1 LETIELKAK
10 PRVLKGNGPARALRR
25 EGSLPAVLYG
35 PNTAPLMLSIKA
47 RDIDLILKNGGL
59 SRSVYNLVVE
69 GDASPKSVM
78 IRELQTN
85 PVSRELLHA
94 DLYEVSMDR
103 KIKVNVPVVT
113 TGKSVGVE
121 LGGMLQIIRRELEVF
136 CLPNA
141 IPQNIT
147 IDVTDLNVGDSIHV
161 EDIQAGEG
169 IEIPH
174 DVNFTI
180 LTIST
185 TKREAAEGEG
195 EEGEESEA
203 EESAAEATESE

>member
-1 LETIELKAK
+1 MEIIELKAK
-10 PRVLKGNGPARALRR
+10 PRTLKGNGPARVLRR
-25 EGSLPAVLYG
+25 EGSFPAVLYG

-47 RDIDLILKNGGL
+47 RDVELILKKGGL

-69 GDASPKSVM
+69 GDTTPRPVM
-78 IRELQTN
+78 IKELQTN
-85 PVSRELLHA
+85 PVSRALLHA

-103 KIKVNVPVVT
+103 KIKVSVPIVT

-147 IDVTDLNVGDSIHV
+147 IDITNLDVGDSVHV
-161 EDIQAGEG
+161 ADIPVGEEV
-169 IEIPH
+169 EIPH

-180 LTIST
+180 LTVLT
-185 TKREAAEGEG
+185 TKREAGEG
-195 EEGEESEA
+195 EAEEGEV
-203 EESAAEATESE
+203 EESAAEASEAE